1 MIDIPSSYQQQEVY
15 QAQKRENQNSPR
27 LGNLIK
33 KKKQKIG
40 ASFSFKAVTRENRAS
55 VLAPNTKVPEAGVY
69 HPKYTA
75 LEK

>member
-1 MIDIPSSYQQQEVY
+1 M
-15 QAQKRENQNSPR
+15 
-27 LGNLIK
+27 K

-75 LEK
+75 L